1 MSAAMTGS
9 HPKEKRSRVE
19 VAYLSLRQAIIEQAL
34 EPGTK
39 LPEDVIGSG
48 FDMSRTLAREVL
60 TKLQCDGLVDVQRK
74 RTATVARPSLLEAQ
88 EVFLVRRCLERE
100 VIRLLCQRWS
110 KKMEQT
116 LEAHIRAEEK
126 AAASGNGA
134 VSIRLAGEFHI
145 RMAELS
151 GNQLLRKY
159 VDEVVSRG
167 SLILAVYGR
176 PHSPECAVAEH
187 GALVGALA
195 AGDVEKTIAL
205 MDRHLGSVEQ
215 RAMISGSPA
224 EKRDLQYV
232 IQNYAPLNGG
242 SLRR

>member
-1 MSAAMTGS
+1 MTGS
-9 HPKEKRSRVE
+9 YSKESRSRVE

-60 TKLQCDGLVDVQRK
+60 TKLQSSGLVDVKRK
-74 RTATVARPSLLEAQ
+74 RTATVARPSLMEAQ

-110 KKMEQT
+110 KKTEQT
-116 LEAHIRAEEK
+116 LQAHIRAEEK
-126 AAASGNGA
+126 AAAAGNSA
-134 VSIRLAGEFHI
+134 ISIRLAGEFHI

-151 GNQLLRKY
+151 GNHLLRKY

-187 GALVGALA
+187 SALVSALA
-195 AGDVEKTIAL
+195 AGDVERTTGL
-205 MDRHLGSVEQ
+205 MEEHLGSVEQ
-215 RAMISGSPA
+215 RAMISGSTPV
-224 EKRDLQYV
+224 KRDLHDI
-232 IQNYAPLNGG
+232 IQNYAGLVNGH
-242 SLRR
+242 